1 MDIIYLTDLRIDT
14 IIGVYEWERK
24 IKQTLILDLE
34 IGTDIRKA
42 GQTDDLQYTVNYAE
56 VAERVVAYVE
66 QSRFQLIES
75 VAEGIA
81 EIILN
86 QFNAP
91 WMRLKINKKGAVP
104 IVRDVGVIIERR
116 RES

>member
-14 IIGVYEWERK
+14 VIGVYDWERE

-34 IGTDIRKA
+34 IGTDVRKA
-42 GQTDDLQYTVNYAE
+42 GKTDDLQYTVNYAE

-66 QSRFQLIES
+66 ESRFQLIES

-86 QFNAP
+86 EFDAP

-104 IVRDVGVIIERR
+104 IVRDIGVIIERTR
-116 RES
+116 DA

>member
-14 IIGVYEWERK
+14 VIGIYDWERE

-42 GQTDDLQYTVNYAE
+42 GKTDDLQYTVNYAE
-56 VAERVVAYVE
+56 VAECVVTYVE
-66 QSRFQLIES
+66 TSRFQLIES

-86 QFNAP
+86 KFKAP

-104 IVRDVGVIIERR
+104 SVRDVGVIIERSR
-116 RES
+116 GT

>member
-14 IIGVYEWERK
+14 VIGVYDWERK
-24 IKQTLILDLE
+24 IKQTLIFDLE

-42 GQTDDLQYTVNYAE
+42 GATDELEYTVDYAA
-56 VAERVVAYVE
+56 VAERLVEYVE
-66 QSRFQLIES
+66 ASSFKLIES

-81 EIILN
+81 DIILN
-86 QFNAP
+86 EFDAP

-104 IVRDVGVIIERR
+104 IVRDIGVIIERS